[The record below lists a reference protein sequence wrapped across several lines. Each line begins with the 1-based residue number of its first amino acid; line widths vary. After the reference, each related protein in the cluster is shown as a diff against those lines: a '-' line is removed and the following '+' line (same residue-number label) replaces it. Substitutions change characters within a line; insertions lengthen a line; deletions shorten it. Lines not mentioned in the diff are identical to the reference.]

1 MNLKSGDMVYFE
13 DSLATAVLLYKR
25 ADLWAYSLRSPPSYN
40 LTHYVVSVQFDK
52 ETDFVKAIKSG
63 RFQYYETR

>member
-1 MNLKSGDMVYFE
+1 VNLKSGDMVYFE

-25 ADLWAYSLRSPPSYN
+25 DDLWVYSLRSPPKYD
-40 LTHYVVSVQFDK
+40 LTHFVVSVQFDK

-63 RFQYYETR
+63 RFQHYEAR